1 MIINLKSVKTQLIL
15 YLACFAVF
23 LTVKDKDTVFLT
35 SIIIAVISAIAIESL
50 MLFIKTKAFRITESS
65 IISGLII
72 GYVLSGDNAPWIFIL
87 ASASSILSKHF
98 MRFNKRHLFNP
109 AAFGIF
115 LSIILFGADT
125 EWKGTYLWYIFLPF
139 GLYFV
144 YKIRKIEI
152 ISSYIVVSLALFAV
166 PAVLQGASPLRYI
179 FGYLSYFYIF
189 VMVVE
194 PKTSPSGFV
203 GKVLFGI
210 VLSVISFVMYR
221 VNLPFDVDLPALL
234 MGNLIFQLYGRKKGR
249 VYG

>member
-1 MIINLKSVKTQLIL
+1 MISLKSIKTQLIL

-23 LTVKDKDTVFLT
+23 LAVKDRDVIFLT
-35 SIIIAVISAIAIESL
+35 AVIIAVISAIAIESL
-50 MLFIKTKAFRITESS
+50 IFFVKTRTFRITESS

-72 GYVLSGDNAPWIFIL
+72 GYVLSSDNALWIFIL
-87 ASASSILSKHF
+87 ASVSAILSKHF
-98 MRFNKRHLFNP
+98 ICLKQRHLFNP

-115 LSIILFGADT
+115 LSIILFGAST
-125 EWKGTYLWYIFLPF
+125 QWKGTYFWYILLPF

-152 ISSYIVVSLALFAV
+152 ISGYAVVTLALFAI
-166 PAVLQGASPLRYI
+166 PTVLQGAPLRNI

-194 PKTSPSGFV
+194 PKTSPFGFA

-210 VLSVISFVMYR
+210 VVSVISFVMYR
-221 VNLPFDVDLPALL
+221 VNLPFDADLPALL
-234 MGNLIFQLYGRKKGR
+234 MGNLIFQLSRILH
-249 VYG
+249 